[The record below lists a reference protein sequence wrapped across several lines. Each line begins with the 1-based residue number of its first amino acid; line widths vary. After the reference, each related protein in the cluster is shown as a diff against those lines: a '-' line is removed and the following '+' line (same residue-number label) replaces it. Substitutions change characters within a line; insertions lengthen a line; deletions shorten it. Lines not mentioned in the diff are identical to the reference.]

1 MEKASPRKSI
11 LKNVDAQVEFWHRDR
26 IGKGLQ
32 GARTLLVKSCHLRM
46 EIVFLM
52 CQIRFSISWVWC
64 SGNKCPLLIGQMCL
78 LWRYTVPLIRFWKTC
93 ISFPD
98 LYVSDGTKDFT
109 LLALSQWHGPSIM
122 SILVPNVKRCVMD
135 MEVVSMEPS
144 VYVILAIQVQPV
156 K

>member
-1 MEKASPRKSI
+1 MWNFGIVIGLGWAYREREPYW
-11 LKNVDAQVEFWHRDR
+11 KNPVTW
-26 IGKGLQ
+26 G
-32 GARTLLVKSCHLRM
+32 M

-52 CQIRFSISWVWC
+52 CQIRFSTSWVWC

-78 LWRYTVPLIRFWKTC
+78 LWRYIIPLIRFWKTC
-93 ISFPD
+93 TSFPD
-98 LYVSDGTKDFT
+98 LYVSDGIKDFT

-135 MEVVSMEPS
+135 MEVVSTEPS